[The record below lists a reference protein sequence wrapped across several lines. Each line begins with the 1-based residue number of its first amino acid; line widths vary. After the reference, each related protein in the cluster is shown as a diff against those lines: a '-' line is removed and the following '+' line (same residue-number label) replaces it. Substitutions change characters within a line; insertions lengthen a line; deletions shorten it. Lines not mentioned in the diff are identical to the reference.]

1 MRSAVDVVFHT
12 SSSPSPGAPWFKSI
26 IEQRRAKNRFRLV
39 SVLLNQYFYDYLI
52 VNDRAGHSYLGH
64 NDWEKYARG
73 LKLAVIYVVS
83 MQMTAS
89 SILGKIPKMDHRKIV
104 IYSLFN
110 FSFANPDTLI
120 LNSPPSFTST
130 DQ

>member
-26 IEQRRAKNRFRLV
+26 IEQRGAKNRFRLV

-52 VNDRAGHSYLGH
+52 VHDRAGHSCLGH
-64 NDWEKYARG
+64 NDWEKNARG
-73 LKLAVIYVVS
+73 LKLVVSYVS

-89 SILGKIPKMDHRKIV
+89 SILGKFPKWITEK
-104 IYSLFN
+104 
-110 FSFANPDTLI
+110 
-120 LNSPPSFTST
+120 
-130 DQ
+130 

>member
-26 IEQRRAKNRFRLV
+26 IEQRGAKNRFRLV

-52 VNDRAGHSYLGH
+52 VHDRAGHSYLGH
-64 NDWEKYARG
+64 NDWEKNARG
-73 LKLAVIYVVS
+73 LKLVVLCVS
-83 MQMTAS
+83 MQMTCKFHF
-89 SILGKIPKMDHRKIV
+89 GKIPKMDHRKIV